1 MSVTS
6 IGHFACIHSA
16 AGAAAEDVP
25 AAPCPCPRPRPC
37 PCPCPCPGITVSW
50 LVCKMLHLHLLC
62 RALRTFHFLQRA
74 IDLPFTLHRLM
85 AAQTKVIRRQSRE
98 TVQID
103 RERKREQQVSAALQ
117 PAMPNYHIPSAI
129 QAT

>member
-6 IGHFACIHSA
+6 IGHFACIRSA
-16 AGAAAEDVP
+16 VGAAAAAEDVP
-25 AAPCPCPRPRPC
+25 AAPCPCPCPR
-37 PCPCPCPGITVSW
+37 PCPGITVSW

-62 RALRTFHFLQRA
+62 RALRTLLFFLLQHA

-98 TVQID
+98 TLQTESG
-103 RERKREQQVSAALQ
+103 REVERGGESESTTSECALQ
-117 PAMPNYHIPSAI
+117 SAMLN
-129 QAT
+129 